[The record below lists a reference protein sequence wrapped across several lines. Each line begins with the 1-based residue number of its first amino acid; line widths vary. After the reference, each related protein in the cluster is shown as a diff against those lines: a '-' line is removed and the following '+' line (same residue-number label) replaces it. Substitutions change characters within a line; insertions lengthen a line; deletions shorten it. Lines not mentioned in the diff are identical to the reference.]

1 MKTNIR
7 IISLFYLVSAFLF
20 MTALFMTS
28 KTNDTSYFPYNWAV
42 VFFLVFLAIHVAS
55 FVLLIIFLVKNRKER

>member
-20 MTALFMTS
+20 MMALFIVS
-28 KTNDTSYFPYNWAV
+28 KTSESSFAYTWAA

-55 FVLLIIFLVKNRKER
+55 FVLLIIFLVKNRKEK